1 MKIYRNLNEV
11 RRKETLGRRFSL
23 GGLGIL
29 FLGMI
34 ASFVPNWYP
43 PGEPTP
49 NAFAAFLQQYWAL
62 ASFIALPAGFLCASV
77 GSYFINRFAR
87 RRWPGSRMIARPDE
101 VLERS
106 LKGFDDKFAY
116 FAHSLPGCPYV
127 VAGPCGVLL
136 FAVRNDRGRFVISG
150 DRWREPFSFGRI
162 FTIFAREG
170 VGHPP
175 HELEEQS
182 KKMRALLSQSANGA
196 GETATGLAATPIDCA
211 ALFLNEQAKL
221 DVENPVVPVLR
232 PDQVKEFIRRKAK
245 EAHLTPATARTLT
258 DFLRE
263 HATYQESA
271 S

>member
-11 RRKETLGRRFSL
+11 RRKETMGRRFSL

-29 FLGMI
+29 FLGMM
-34 ASFVPNWYP
+34 ASFVPSWYP
-43 PGEPTP
+43 PDVVPT
-49 NAFAAFLQQYWAL
+49 NAIAAFLQQYWAL

-77 GSYFINRFAR
+77 GSYFINRYAR
-87 RRWPGSRMIARPDE
+87 RRWPGSRLIARPDE
-101 VLERS
+101 VVERS

-127 VAGPCGVLL
+127 IAGPCGVLL
-136 FAVRNDRGRFVISG
+136 FAVRNDRGRFIING
-150 DRWREPFSFGRI
+150 DRWREPFSLGRI

-182 KKMRALLSQSANGA
+182 KKMRVLLSQSTNGA
-196 GETATGLAATPIDCA
+196 EENTTGLAATPIDCA

-245 EAHLTPATARTLT
+245 DARLTPATARTLT

-263 HATYQESA
+263 HATYQEAA